1 MPQFDFFSFFVQ
13 IFWILTASCIAYLFY
28 LKVPIRKLAEIFKM
42 RAKLK
47 DCTEKMP
54 KKTNKNF
61 IYNSVVK
68 YFK

>member
-28 LKVPIRKLAEIFKM
+28 LKVPLKNIAEVLKM
-42 RAKLK
+42 RLKLK
-47 DCTEKMP
+47 ECTAKMP
-54 KKTNKNF
+54 NKTNKNF
-61 IYNSVVK
+61 IYNSIVK